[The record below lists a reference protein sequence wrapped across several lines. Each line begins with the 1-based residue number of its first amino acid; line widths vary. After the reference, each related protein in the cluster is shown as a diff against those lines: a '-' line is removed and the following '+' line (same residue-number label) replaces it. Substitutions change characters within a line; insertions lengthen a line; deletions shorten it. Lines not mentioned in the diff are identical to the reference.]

1 MKSVRSTSYSV
12 GVDAETDAAQTL
24 AANGY
29 KILNR
34 RYKTPAGEIDL
45 VVSRGDELGFVE
57 VKKRRNAAE
66 AAWSITE
73 RQQRRIID
81 AAQYWMQNFPD
92 QSAQSITFDAVFV
105 CPGKPPEHVVDAF
118 RLF

>member
-1 MKSVRSTSYSV
+1 MKAERRKNYKS
-12 GVDAETDAAQTL
+12 GVDAEAHAAQTL
-24 AANGY
+24 ACNGY
-29 KILNR
+29 TILNR

-57 VKKRRNAAE
+57 VKKRRSLEE

-81 AAQYWMQNFPD
+81 AASYWMQNFPD
-92 QSAQSITFDAVFV
+92 QGAQSITFDAVFV
-105 CPGKPPEHVVDAF
+105 CPGQPPEHVVDAF

>member
-1 MKSVRSTSYSV
+1 MKAGRQTNYSA
-12 GVDAETDAAQTL
+12 GVDAEMDAAQTL
-24 AANGY
+24 ASNGY

-45 VVSRGDELGFVE
+45 VVSRGDELGFIE
-57 VKKRRNAAE
+57 VKKRRTAEE
-66 AAWSITE
+66 AAWSITG

-92 QSAQSITFDAVFV
+92 QSAQSITFDAIFV
-105 CPGKPPEHVVDAF
+105 CPGQPPQHVVDAF